1 MRMRTRLA
9 APVALVL
16 ALTCLLVPP
25 AAADDGTIWDRRG
38 DGSDGAGGGA
48 RKWGD
53 LRQVRIDHAD
63 RDVAVEALPP
73 VGGMA
78 ADEYY
83 FWIDVAGTD
92 PEPDFVAWLTFV
104 TGDDVTL
111 YRSSGFDYD
120 LGRMRCQLQRPRF
133 DVNRQS
139 VQFRIPRR
147 CLRLVGAE
155 QPPGR
160 VRFSVETW
168 MEYEPADWAPRR
180 RAFGPWVSA
189 G

>member
-1 MRMRTRLA
+1 MHIRTRLA
-9 APVALVL
+9 ASVAFVL
-16 ALTCLLVPP
+16 ALTGLLVPP

-53 LRQVRIDHAD
+53 LRQVRIDHTGSH
-63 RDVAVEALPP
+63 VAVNALPP
-73 VGGMA
+73 AGGMA
-78 ADEYY
+78 ADEYF
-83 FWIDVAGTD
+83 FWIDVDGTD

-104 TGDDVTL
+104 TGPDVSL
-111 YRSSGFDYD
+111 HRASGFDD
-120 LGRMRCQLQRPRF
+120 LGRRRCALSRPRL

-147 CLRLVGAE
+147 CLRLEGATE
-155 QPPGR
+155 PPGR
-160 VRFSVETW
+160 IRFSVETW

-180 RAFGPWVSA
+180 LAFGPWVAA

>member
-1 MRMRTRLA
+1 
-9 APVALVL
+9 LVL
-16 ALTCLLVPP
+16 ALTGLLMPP
-25 AAADDGTIWDRRG
+25 AAAGDGTIWDRRG

-53 LRQVRIDHAD
+53 LRQVRIDHTD
-63 RDVAVEALPP
+63 NRVAVTALPP

-78 ADEYY
+78 ADEYF
-83 FWIDVAGTD
+83 FWIDVAGTG

-104 TGDDVTL
+104 TGPDVSL
-111 YRSSGFDYD
+111 HRASGFEFND
-120 LGRMRCQLQRPRF
+120 LGHPRCALDRPRL

-139 VQFRIPRR
+139 VRFGIPRR
-147 CLRLVGAE
+147 CLRVAGVQE
-155 QPPGR
+155 PPGR

-180 RAFGPWVSA
+180 RAFGPWVPA